1 MKGLLIKD
9 IKYTWKSKK
18 MVAVFLLVAFILFVT
33 QGIENMS
40 FITGYMTMVFGM
52 LVLSTI
58 SSDEYDK
65 CNAFFMTMP
74 VNSDI
79 YAAEKYVF
87 SLGCSLI
94 GWLIAMA
101 FCLAMQWDHGA
112 EVFVQSF
119 AVFLVLT
126 LFQFIM
132 LPTQL
137 KFGGERG
144 RMVLV
149 GMIAVFMILAFSL
162 KKLALILFQTP
173 EKAEK
178 VMLEIMKWLDSLN
191 GWSIGILAI
200 VMWVICLMIS
210 LGISKRIMR
219 GKEF

>member
-1 MKGLLIKD
+1 MRGLLIKD
-9 IKYTWKSKK
+9 IKFTLKSKK
-18 MVAVFLLVAFILFVT
+18 MVAVFLTVAFILFVT

-52 LVLSTI
+52 MVLSTI

-74 VNSDI
+74 VNPDI

-94 GWLIAMA
+94 GWFAA
-101 FCLAMQWDHGA
+101 SVFCLILQMNRGT
-112 EVFVQSF
+112 EVLIQSF
-119 AVFLVLT
+119 AVFLILT

-132 LPTQL
+132 LPAQL
-137 KFGGERG
+137 KFGGEKG

-149 GMIAVFMILAFSL
+149 GMIAVLMILAFSL

-173 EKAEK
+173 EKAEEM
-178 VMLEIMKWLDSLN
+178 MLKAMNWLDSLN
-191 GWSIGILAI
+191 GWSVGILAVVI
-200 VMWVICLMIS
+200 WLICLMVS

-219 GKEF
+219 NKEF